1 MQTEQYLIKNTQ
13 YFKRSMINTTLKI
26 NSFIITLIF
35 LFFLVPLR
43 AERNI
48 LHADPDA
55 GLKAGLMAGD
65 IPQAV
70 IDAFRTGNTAVLSGY
85 FSTSIEL
92 AILDQ
97 EDIYSK
103 QQAELIIKEFFS
115 KHVPS
120 SFVILHKGG
129 KEGSQYA
136 IGNLTTSSGNFR
148 VTLLIKQKENKPYI
162 HQLRF
167 EEGNAE

>member
-1 MQTEQYLIKNTQ
+1 MLTRILITKNTP
-13 YFKRSMINTTLKI
+13 YFTRSAIHMISKVISHIVSLA
-26 NSFIITLIF
+26 F
-35 LFFLVPLR
+35 LFVLS
-43 AERNI
+43 AEAKTTNVQ
-48 LHADPDA
+48 
-55 GLKAGLMAGD
+55 GD

-70 IDAFRTGNTAVLSGY
+70 VDALKTGNTAQLSDF
-85 FSTSIEL
+85 FSSSIEL

-103 QQAELIIKEFFS
+103 QQAELIIKSFFA
-115 KHVPS
+115 KHMPTG
-120 SFVILHKGG
+120 FVILHKGG

-136 IGNLTTSSGNFR
+136 IGNLTTSSGTFR
-148 VTLLIKQKENKPYI
+148 VTLLIKLSNNKPTI

>member
-1 MQTEQYLIKNTQ
+1 MQTDLFLIKNTF
-13 YFKRSMINTTLKI
+13 YFKRSMLKTILKI
-26 NSFIITLIF
+26 NSFIIS
-35 LFFLVPLR
+35 LVFIISVAPVQGDSP
-43 AERNI
+43 EEQ
-48 LHADPDA
+48 P
-55 GLKAGLMAGD
+55 GD

-70 IDAFRTGNTAVLSGY
+70 TDALRTGNTAVLSGY
-85 FSTSIEL
+85 FNSSIEL

-103 QQAELIIKEFFS
+103 QQAELILKDFFA

-120 SFVILHKGG
+120 GFVILHKGG

>member
-1 MQTEQYLIKNTQ
+1 MQKDLFLIKNTF
-13 YFKRSMINTTLKI
+13 YFRRSMTNTTLKI
-26 NSFIITLIF
+26 NSFILSLLF
-35 LFFLVPLR
+35 LFFLIPMR
-43 AERNI
+43 ADKMM
-48 LHADPDA
+48 AD
-55 GLKAGLMAGD
+55 D

-70 IDAFRTGNTAVLSGY
+70 IDALRTGNTSALSAY
-85 FSTSIEL
+85 FNSSIEL

-103 QQAELIIKEFFS
+103 QQAELIIKDFFA

-120 SFVILHKGG
+120 SFIILHKGG

-136 IGNLTTSSGNFR
+136 IGNLVTSSGTFR
-148 VTLLIKQKENKPYI
+148 VTLWIKLTQNKPYI

-167 EEGNAE
+167 EEGNAG

>member
-1 MQTEQYLIKNTQ
+1 
-13 YFKRSMINTTLKI
+13 MINTTLKI
-26 NSFIITLIF
+26 NSFIITLTF
-35 LFFLVPLR
+35 LSLLIPLS
-43 AERNI
+43 
-48 LHADPDA
+48 LQGSDP
-55 GLKAGLMAGD
+55 MAGD

-70 IDAFRTGNTAVLSGY
+70 VDALRSGNTSVLSGY
-85 FSTSIEL
+85 FNSSIEL

-97 EDIYSK
+97 EDIYTR
-103 QQAELIIKEFFS
+103 QQAELIIKEFFA

-148 VTLLIKQKENKPYI
+148 VTLLIKQKDNKPFI

>member
-1 MQTEQYLIKNTQ
+1 MQRIDILFKNTF
-13 YFKRSMINTTLKI
+13 YFTRSMINTKLKI
-26 NSFIITLIF
+26 NHLIIPLLWVI
-35 LFFLVPLR
+35 FLVPAR
-43 AERNI
+43 AESI
-48 LHADPDA
+48 P
-55 GLKAGLMAGD
+55 GEE
-65 IPQAV
+65 IPQAL
-70 IDAFRTGNTAVLSGY
+70 IDALRTGNTSALSAY
-85 FSTSIEL
+85 FNTSIEL

-103 QQAELIIKEFFS
+103 QQAELIVKDFFA

-136 IGNLTTSSGNFR
+136 IGNLVTNSGNFR
-148 VTLLIKQKENKPYI
+148 VTLLIKMKDNKPYI

>member
-1 MQTEQYLIKNTQ
+1 MHTVLSRVKCTISSIKNMT
-13 YFKRSMINTTLKI
+13 INTLKT
-26 NSFIITLIF
+26 NSFILLLTFLPILI
-35 LFFLVPLR
+35 P
-43 AERNI
+43 
-48 LHADPDA
+48 LHAEDFTQRP
-55 GLKAGLMAGD
+55 GD
-65 IPQAV
+65 IPQALS
-70 IDAFRTGNTAVLSGY
+70 DALRNGNTTVLSGY
-85 FSTSIEL
+85 FNTSIEL

-97 EDIYSK
+97 EDIYTR
-103 QQAELIIKEFFS
+103 QQAELIVKDFFA

-136 IGNLTTSSGNFR
+136 IGNLTTSAGSFR
-148 VTLLIKQKENKPYI
+148 VTLLIKQKDNKPFI

>member
-1 MQTEQYLIKNTQ
+1 MQDVLPRVKITMSP
-13 YFKRSMINTTLKI
+13 FKSMIIKLVFNR
-26 NSFIITLIF
+26 
-35 LFFLVPLR
+35 FFLLISLLTLWVPVR
-43 AERNI
+43 AE
-48 LHADPDA
+48 DPLQKP
-55 GLKAGLMAGD
+55 GE
-65 IPQAV
+65 IPQALSE
-70 IDAFRTGNTAVLSGY
+70 AMRTGNTATLSGY
-85 FSTSIEL
+85 FNTSIEL

-97 EDIYSK
+97 EDIYTR
-103 QQAELIIKEFFS
+103 QQAELIVKDFFT

-136 IGNLTTSSGNFR
+136 IGNLTTSAGSFR
-148 VTLLIKQKENKPYI
+148 VTLLIKLKDNKPFI

>member
-1 MQTEQYLIKNTQ
+1 MQTELYRIKNTH

-35 LFFLVPLR
+35 LFFLVPLQ
-43 AERNI
+43 AERNN
-48 LHADPDA
+48 LPGYLAA
-55 GLKAGLMAGD
+55 GLKAGD

-70 IDAFRTGNTAVLSGY
+70 IDALRTGNTAVLSGY

>member
-1 MQTEQYLIKNTQ
+1 MQTDLFLFKNTF
-13 YFKRSMINTTLKI
+13 YFKRSMTNTALKI
-26 NSFIITLIF
+26 NSFILSLIF
-35 LFFLVPLR
+35 LFFFAPMS
-43 AERNI
+43 AEKM
-48 LHADPDA
+48 LAD
-55 GLKAGLMAGD
+55 D
-65 IPQAV
+65 IPQGV
-70 IDAFRTGNTAVLSGY
+70 IDALRNGNTTALSGY

-103 QQAELIIKEFFS
+103 QQAELIIKDFFA

-120 SFVILHKGG
+120 SFTILHRGG

-136 IGNLTTSSGNFR
+136 IGNLVTSSGTFR
-148 VTLLIKQKENKPYI
+148 VTIWIKMTQNKPYI